1 MSTSCEGCFREVEYI
16 LKGTAS
22 KKSTVKVFFLGWGKI
37 HFVVKII
44 PLQIFTY
51 NLDWKFSSLTRYIW
65 IDIVKEIQLL
75 DQWANFLRC

>member
-1 MSTSCEGCFREVEYI
+1 VGCFREVEYI
-16 LKGTAS
+16 LKGQAS

-37 HFVVKII
+37 HFEMKII
-44 PLQIFTY
+44 HLQILHTISTG
-51 NLDWKFSSLTRYIW
+51 NFSSLTRYIW